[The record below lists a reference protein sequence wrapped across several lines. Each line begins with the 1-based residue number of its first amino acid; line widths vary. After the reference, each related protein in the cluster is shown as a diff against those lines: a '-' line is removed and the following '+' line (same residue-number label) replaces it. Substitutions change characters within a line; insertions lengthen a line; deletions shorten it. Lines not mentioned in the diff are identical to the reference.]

1 MKHHIVI
8 IGAGP
13 RGTYGFRRLSLA
25 LAKDPPG
32 NEVNIHVVEKSG
44 KFGGGGIHSV
54 TQPHY
59 LLLNTVAGQITAFG
73 DDDFEARASESR
85 KTLHGYLAKQGYDF
99 DTNDYPPR
107 ALHGEYLAAA
117 FDWTAGNLPPGVIL
131 HRHHARAIDI
141 VPSSRG
147 VQVVTLDNG
156 NTISA
161 HEIILLTGHSQNRI
175 IPDSLEDLCH
185 KFAEKQQQKGK
196 NISYLHLAYP
206 ISEKLRYIAADQWVY
221 VIGMG
226 LTAIDIIKGFTHGR
240 GGTFKDGQYIP
251 SGQEP
256 RVIIGSRIGLPY
268 CARGFNQKTNQ
279 YQGKIFTVD
288 YVKQLKQQKKRLDFE
303 QDLFPMILQEMD
315 YVFYKTLL
323 GDHFADQYLACQNA
337 SQRHALVEKCVDT
350 ENRFYW
356 QDLENPLWRLEEKKK
371 PGSSLFESMDHY
383 TGFVMEQI
391 REDLREAEKGNMS
404 SPIKNAIDSVMRDL
418 RDILRSAVDHGG
430 LTAKSHRH
438 LKKTFDRTNNR
449 VAVGPPI
456 QSVRELLILAE
467 QGFVSFS
474 GPSPRIDFNENDHV
488 FEISS
493 DEVPGSKRPVQ
504 HIINGRIHNVD
515 NPNDTSA
522 LIQNLFKR
530 QMIRTY
536 VNADET
542 DTFEM
547 GGLDVTPEFHLIA
560 KDGTVHHHICA
571 LGIPLEG
578 KLWFN
583 AADAR
588 PDVNSNAIAQLGK
601 WAHRAVLRLH
611 DREKFHRS
619 KNR

>member
-25 LAKDPPG
+25 LAQNPPG
-32 NEVNIHVVEKSG
+32 DEVNIHVIEKSG

-73 DDDFEARASESR
+73 DDDFEARVSGSR
-85 KTLHGYLAKQGYDF
+85 KTLHGYLVKHGYDF

-117 FDWTAGNLPPGVIL
+117 FDWTSENLPPGVIL
-131 HRHHARAIDI
+131 HRHHARAVDI
-141 VPSSRG
+141 VPSSEG
-147 VQVVTLDNG
+147 VQVVSLDNG
-156 NTISA
+156 ITISA

-175 IPDSLEDLCH
+175 IPDSLEAFCH
-185 KFAEKQQQKGK
+185 GFADKQQQKGK

-206 ISEKLRYIAADQWVY
+206 ISEKLRYIAPGEWVY

-226 LTAIDIIKGFTHGR
+226 LTAIDIIKGFTYGR
-240 GGTFKDGQYIP
+240 GGSFKDGKYFP
-251 SGQEP
+251 SGKEP

-268 CARGFNQKTNQ
+268 CARGFNQKINQ
-279 YQGKIFTVD
+279 YQGQIFTAD
-288 YVKQLKQQKKRLDFE
+288 YVKRLQQKKNMLDFE
-303 QDLFPMILQEMD
+303 KDLFPMILQEME

-323 GDHFADQYLACQNA
+323 GDHFANQYLDCANA
-337 SQRHALVEKCVDT
+337 AERLALVEKYVDT

-356 QDLENPLWRLEEKKK
+356 QDLENPLWRLETKRK
-371 PGSSLFESMDHY
+371 PGIPLFESLDHY
-383 TGFVMEQI
+383 IGFVMDQI
-391 REDLREAEKGNMS
+391 RNDLREAEKGNMS
-404 SPIKNAIDSVMRDL
+404 SPLKNAIDSVMRDL

-430 LTAKSHRH
+430 LNAKSHRH

-474 GPSPRIDFNENDHV
+474 GPSPRIDFNENDHA

-493 DEVPGSKRPVQ
+493 NEVPGPKRPVQ

-515 NPNDTSA
+515 NPNDTSE
-522 LIQNLFKR
+522 LIRNLFKR

-536 VNADET
+536 VNADDT

-547 GGLDVTPEFHLIA
+547 GGLDVTPDFHLIA
-560 KDGTVHHHICA
+560 KDGTAHNHICA

-601 WAHRAVLRLH
+601 WAHGAVLRLH
-611 DREKFHRS
+611 QRKTF
-619 KNR
+619 

>member
-1 MKHHIVI
+1 MKHHIAI

-13 RGTYGFRRLSLA
+13 RGTYAFRRLSLA
-25 LAKDPPG
+25 LEKHSLEC
-32 NEVNIHVVEKSG
+32 EVNIHVIEKSG

-85 KTLHGYLAKQGYDF
+85 KTLHGYLVKQGYDF

-107 ALHGEYLAAA
+107 ALHGEYLSAA
-117 FDWTAGNLPPGVIL
+117 FDWTAKNLPPGVTL
-131 HRHHARAIDI
+131 HRHHARAVDI
-141 VPSSRG
+141 VPSSEEVRM
-147 VQVVTLDNG
+147 VTLDNG
-156 NTISA
+156 STISA
-161 HEIILLTGHSQNRI
+161 NEIILLTGHSQNRI
-175 IPDSLEDLCH
+175 IPGSLEDACH
-185 KFAEKQQQKGK
+185 KFAEKHKEQGK

-206 ISEKLRYIAADQWVY
+206 ISEKLQYIAPDEWVY

-226 LTAIDIIKGFTHGR
+226 LTAIDIIKGFTYGR
-240 GGTFKDGQYIP
+240 GGRFKNGQYNP
-251 SGQEP
+251 SGNEP

-268 CARGFNQKTNQ
+268 CARAFNQKTSQ
-279 YQGKIFTVD
+279 YQGKIFTAD
-288 YVKQLKQQKKRLDFE
+288 YVKKLKQQKKKLDFE
-303 QDLFPMILQEMD
+303 KDLFPKILQEMD

-323 GDHFADQYLACQNA
+323 GDHFAENYLSCQNA
-337 SQRHALVEKCVDT
+337 SQRQALIEKCVDN
-350 ENRFYW
+350 ENRFFW
-356 QDLENPLWRLEEKKK
+356 QDLENPLWRLEAKRK
-371 PGSSLFESMDHY
+371 PGSPLFESLDHY
-383 TGFVMEQI
+383 IGFVREQI
-391 REDLREAEKGNMS
+391 RDDIREAEKGNMY
-404 SPIKNAIDSVMRDL
+404 SPLKNAIDSVMRDL
-418 RDILRSAVDHGG
+418 RDVLRSAVDHGG

-456 QSVRELLILAE
+456 QSVRELLVLAE
-467 QGFVSFS
+467 QGFVFFS
-474 GPSPRIDFNENDHV
+474 GPSPMIDFNENEHV

-493 DEVPGSKRPVQ
+493 KEVPGSKRPVQ
-504 HIINGRIHNVD
+504 HIVNGRIHNVD
-515 NPNDTSA
+515 NPNDTSE

-530 QMIRTY
+530 RMIRTY

-547 GGLDVTPEFHLIA
+547 GGLDVTPDFRLIA
-560 KDGTVHHHICA
+560 KDGTVHNHICA

-588 PDVNSNAIAQLGK
+588 PDVNSNAIAQIGK
-601 WAHRAVLRLH
+601 WAHGAVLRLH
-611 DREKFHRS
+611 EREKS
-619 KNR
+619 

>member
-25 LAKDPPG
+25 LAQHPLA
-32 NEVNIHVVEKSG
+32 NEVNIHVIEKSG

-85 KTLHGYLAKQGYDF
+85 KTFHGYLVKQGYDF
-99 DTNDYPPR
+99 DINNYPPR
-107 ALHGEYLAAA
+107 ALHGEYLAAS
-117 FDWTAGNLPPGVIL
+117 FEWTAENLPPGVIL
-131 HRHHARAIDI
+131 HRHHARAVDI
-141 VPSSRG
+141 VPLSKG
-147 VQVVTLDNG
+147 IQVVILDNG

-161 HEIILLTGHSQNRI
+161 NEIILLTGHSKNRI
-175 IPDSLEDLCH
+175 IPGSIEDFCR
-185 KFAEKQQQKGK
+185 KFTEKQKQKGK
-196 NISYLHLAYP
+196 NNSYLHLAYP
-206 ISEKLRYIAADQWVY
+206 ITEKLQNIAAGEWVY

-226 LTAIDIIKGFTHGR
+226 LTAIDIIKYFTYGR
-240 GGTFKDGQYIP
+240 GGTYEDGKYIP
-251 SGQEP
+251 SGKEP

-268 CARGFNQKTNQ
+268 CARGFNQKTSQ
-279 YQGKIFTVD
+279 YQGRIFTAD
-288 YVKQLKQQKKRLDFE
+288 YVKKLKQLKKKLDFE
-303 QDLFPMILQEMD
+303 KDLFPIILQEMN
-315 YVFYKTLL
+315 YVFYTTLL
-323 GDHFADQYLACQNA
+323 GNNFADQYLACENA
-337 SQRHALVEKCVDT
+337 TQQQAMVEKLIDP
-350 ENRFYW
+350 EHRFYW
-356 QDLENPLWRLEEKKK
+356 QDLENPLWKIEAKRK
-371 PGSSLFESMDHY
+371 PGSTLFESLDHY
-383 TGFVMEQI
+383 IGFVMEQI
-391 REDLREAEKGNMS
+391 REDIREAEKGNMS
-404 SPIKNAIDSVMRDL
+404 SPLKNAIDSVMRDL

-474 GPSPRIDFNENDHV
+474 GPSPRIDFNEKDNV

-515 NPNDTSA
+515 NPNDTSE

-547 GGLDVTPEFHLIA
+547 GGLDVTPDFHLIA
-560 KDGTVHHHICA
+560 KDGTTHDHICA

-588 PDVNSNAIAQLGK
+588 PDVNSNAIAQLSH
-601 WAHRAVLRLH
+601 WAHGTVSRLR
-611 DREKFHRS
+611 DREKQ
-619 KNR
+619 